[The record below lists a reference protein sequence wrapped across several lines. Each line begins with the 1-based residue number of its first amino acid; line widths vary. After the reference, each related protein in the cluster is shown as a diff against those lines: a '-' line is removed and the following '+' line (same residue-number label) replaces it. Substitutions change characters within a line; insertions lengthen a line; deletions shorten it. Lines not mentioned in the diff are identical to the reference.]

1 MQTCHRYKQSLLFYW
16 RLLLSEACASE
27 SPVVYLFALHKY
39 GLCAH
44 QTGGKKEVK
53 RHFEHIALCTHIP
66 ANLQQIST
74 HLFYQSS
81 VARAVYRLLTL

>member
-1 MQTCHRYKQSLLFYW
+1 MQTCHRYKQSLRCFIGDYY
-16 RLLLSEACASE
+16 
-27 SPVVYLFALHKY
+27 YLNTEQVNRQSCTSAQIWTLR
-39 GLCAH
+39 
-44 QTGGKKEVK
+44 TSNGGKKEVK
-53 RHFEHIALCTHIP
+53 RHFEHIALRTHIP